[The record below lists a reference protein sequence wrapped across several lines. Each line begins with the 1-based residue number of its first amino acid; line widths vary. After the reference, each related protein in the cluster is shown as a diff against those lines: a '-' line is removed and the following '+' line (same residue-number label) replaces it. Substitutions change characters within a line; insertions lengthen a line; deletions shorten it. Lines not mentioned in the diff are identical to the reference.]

1 MSRRLRYIGS
11 NSGNNGCPTLYEDVE
26 TGEVLVQGDAVTDP
40 DEVAQLR
47 NVKPGEGFVVVPR
60 VLLAD
65 FAPRDVGREPV
76 LIDFEEFDSMF
87 DSFEHTAFRLE
98 TRRRYRSDERTE
110 TYRRFVAGQD
120 VGWDLEDPWCRS
132 RREQVALGK
141 RFERVRVM
149 DSPPTPGQRYLLDNA
164 ERNSAVGEDI
174 RYLWRADAD
183 HLGLPAEDTWLFDS
197 RVIALLR
204 FDPDDD
210 LTGVELITDPVQVAR
225 ACQVRDAAR
234 HFATPHRAF
243 VAGVPSGV

>member
-47 NVKPGEGFVVVPR
+47 NVK
-60 VLLAD
+60 
-65 FAPRDVGREPV
+65 
-76 LIDFEEFDSMF
+76 
-87 DSFEHTAFRLE
+87 
-98 TRRRYRSDERTE
+98 
-110 TYRRFVAGQD
+110 
-120 VGWDLEDPWCRS
+120 
-132 RREQVALGK
+132 
-141 RFERVRVM
+141 

-183 HLGLPAEDTWLFDS
+183 RLGLPAEDTWLFDS

-243 VAGVPSGV
+243 VAGVPSGA